1 MNLLKRVGL
10 IAATAVLTYSAPPL
24 LSAAP
29 KSAAQLAQSEKSA
42 TATQRMKKLVAD
54 YYQFNARFEPLYATY
69 AGDNRFDDQLGLS
82 IAPTEQARLH
92 SAYRGF
98 AKRLNGIDPSRL
110 SADEQI
116 SHNIMADEIQ
126 TALDMAAFPVHLLPI
141 NQMNGIPMDLAVV
154 ADGKG
159 PLPLAK
165 PEHYD
170 NLLRRLVQLTP
181 WIDQAIVN
189 MREGIKTGVVL
200 PKSLIVSALPQ
211 YRDLAKTDIEKHP
224 FYAGIKSLPANI
236 SEAEKVRITKAYQN
250 EIANRLQPALARLA
264 AFLEKEYLPAGRATA
279 GISALPNGVKWYQQS
294 IVYATTTQLTPD
306 AIHAMGLAEVA
317 RIQKQFAVVGPKM
330 GYQGPVAGLPKWVA
344 TQSRYKPF
352 KDDQEVLDVYRKLD
366 VAVASKLPALF
377 KLVPKSPLE
386 QRLEPELTRQTA
398 SDHYTRPST
407 DGKRPGIFWSVVT
420 DAGEYDRTKM
430 TSLYLHEGRPGHHF
444 QIALQVEKSLPDFRR
459 FGGNNAFVEGWAL
472 YAETLG
478 SEMGMYEEPDQ
489 YFGHL
494 NSELLR
500 AARLVVDTGLHAK
513 GWTRE
518 RAVDYLKEVNGYT
531 DQVATSAIERYM
543 AWPAQAL
550 GYKVG
555 ALKIQ
560 ELRRRAEKALGAR
573 FSLPAFHAVVI
584 GDGALPLAVLERK
597 VDRWIAQAK

>member
-1 MNLLKRVGL
+1 MNLIKRVGL
-10 IAATAVLTYSAPPL
+10 IAATAFLTCSGMPVFGAPL
-24 LSAAP
+24 
-29 KSAAQLAQSEKSA
+29 KSAAESAQSAKSA

-54 YYQFNARFEPLYATY
+54 YYQFNGRFEPLYATY
-69 AGDNRFDDQLGLS
+69 AGDNRFDNQLGLS
-82 IAPTEQARLH
+82 IAPSEQARRH
-92 SAYRGF
+92 FAYRGF
-98 AKRLNGIDPSRL
+98 AMRLKAIDPSQL
-110 SADEQI
+110 GADEQI

-126 TALDMAAFPVHLLPI
+126 TALDMVLFPDHLIPI
-141 NQMNGIPMDLAVV
+141 NQMGSIPIYLAMV

-159 PLPLAK
+159 ALPLATLK
-165 PEHYD
+165 HYD

-181 WIDQAIVN
+181 WIDQAMVN
-189 MREGIKTGVVL
+189 MREGIKAGVVL

-211 YRDLAKTDIEKHP
+211 YRDLATTDIEKNP
-224 FYAGIKSLPANI
+224 FYAGIKTLPASF
-236 SEAEKVRITKAYQN
+236 SEAEKARITKAYRS
-250 EIANRLQPALARLA
+250 EITNRLQPALARLA
-264 AFLEKEYLPAGRATA
+264 VFLEKEYMPAGRSTS
-279 GISALPNGVKWYQQS
+279 GISDLPNGAKWYQQN

-330 GYQGPVAGLPKWVA
+330 GYQGPAAELPKWVA
-344 TQSRYKPF
+344 SQSKYKPF
-352 KDDQEVLDVYRKLD
+352 KDAQEVLEVYRKLD
-366 VAVASKLPALF
+366 VAVAAKLPALF
-377 KLVPKSPLE
+377 TLVPKSPLE
-386 QRLEPELTRQTA
+386 QRLEPELTRATA
-398 SDHYTRPST
+398 SDHYTGPST
-407 DGKRPGIFWSVVT
+407 DGKRPGIFWSVVN
-420 DAGEYDRTKM
+420 DAREYDRTKM

-444 QIALQVEKSLPDFRR
+444 QIALKVEKSLPDFRR

-478 SEMGMYEEPDQ
+478 GEMGMYNEPDQ

-518 RAVDYLKEVNGYT
+518 EAIDYLKDVNGYT
-531 DQVATSAIERYM
+531 DQVAMSAIERYM

-560 ELRRRAEKALGAR
+560 ELRKHAENALGER

-597 VDRWIAQAK
+597 VDRWIAQVK

>member
-1 MNLLKRVGL
+1 MNLIKRVGL
-10 IAATAVLTYSAPPL
+10 IAATAFLTCSATPL

-29 KSAAQLAQSEKSA
+29 KSAAQSAHSAKSA
-42 TATQRMKKLVAD
+42 ATTQRMKKLVAD
-54 YYQFNARFEPLYATY
+54 YYQFNGRFEPLYATY

-82 IAPTEQARLH
+82 IAPTERARRH

-98 AKRLNGIDPSRL
+98 AKRLKSIDPSQL

-116 SHNIMADEIQ
+116 SHNIMAYEIQ
-126 TALDMAAFPVHLLPI
+126 TALEMASFPDHLLPI
-141 NQMNGIPMDLAVV
+141 NQMGSIPIDLAVV

-159 PLPLAK
+159 ALPLATPK
-165 PEHYD
+165 HYD

-189 MREGIKTGVVL
+189 MRQGIRTGVVL

-211 YRDLAKTDIEKHP
+211 YRDLATTDIEKNP
-224 FYAGIKSLPANI
+224 LYGGIKGLPANF
-236 SEAEKVRITKAYQN
+236 SEAEKVRITKAYQS
-250 EIANRLQPALARLA
+250 EITNRLQPALAKLA
-264 AFLEKEYLPAGRATA
+264 TFLEKEYMPAGRATS
-279 GISALPNGVKWYQQS
+279 GLSDLPNGAKWYQQN

-330 GYQGPVAGLPKWVA
+330 GYQGPAAELPKWVA
-344 TQSRYKPF
+344 SQSRYKPF
-352 KDDQEVLDVYRKLD
+352 KDDREVLEVYRKLD
-366 VAVASKLPALF
+366 VAVASKLPELF
-377 KLVPKSPLE
+377 TLVPKSPLE
-386 QRLEPELTRQTA
+386 QRLEPELTRETA
-398 SDHYTRPST
+398 SDHYTGPGT
-407 DGKRPGIFWSVVT
+407 DGKRPGIFWSVVN
-420 DAGEYDRTKM
+420 DAREYDRTKM

-500 AARLVVDTGLHAK
+500 AARLVVDTGVHAK

-518 RAVDYLKEVNGYT
+518 QAIDYLKEVNGYT

-560 ELRRRAEKALGAR
+560 ELRKRAEGAFGER

-597 VDRWIAQAK
+597 VERWIEQAK